1 MTQTRCLRHTSS
13 SRTFI
18 SETPTNIIKFAL
30 GNDAF
35 NQAEARM
42 THQKHED
49 GTKQQ
54 KPANYLQ
61 IFAAMPNQLGDWT
74 IDWTIAAQI
83 LDIRYMQSSESLYLS
98 NSTFLFAEIL
108 QMALYNHRIWYHQD
122 FNNNALNGDGLLTDL
137 SFNFLNWLCYPQIGN
152 QFGFRTIW
160 MWSNSCVCLWYVK
173 NFCDICL
180 AHYNAT

>member
-1 MTQTRCLRHTSS
+1 MTQTRCFRHTSS
-13 SRTFI
+13 SKTII

-61 IFAAMPNQLGDWT
+61 IFAAMPNQLGD
-74 IDWTIAAQI
+74 
-83 LDIRYMQSSESLYLS
+83 
-98 NSTFLFAEIL
+98 
-108 QMALYNHRIWYHQD
+108 
-122 FNNNALNGDGLLTDL
+122 
-137 SFNFLNWLCYPQIGN
+137 
-152 QFGFRTIW
+152 
-160 MWSNSCVCLWYVK
+160 
-173 NFCDICL
+173 
-180 AHYNAT
+180 